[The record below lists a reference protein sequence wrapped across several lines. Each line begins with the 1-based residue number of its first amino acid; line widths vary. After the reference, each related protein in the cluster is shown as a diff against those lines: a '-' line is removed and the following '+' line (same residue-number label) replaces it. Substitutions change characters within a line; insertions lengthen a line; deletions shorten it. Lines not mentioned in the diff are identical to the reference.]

1 MAAHHPLYAAGA
13 LLVDLMTTWPF
24 SDAVNSGCGPNGTC
38 TAPASSRV
46 RSRWERRAGGPAS
59 NRLMRPRTLFPTLF
73 SGGTV
78 FIRPYSLLYAR
89 TFFDAVRA

>member
-1 MAAHHPLYAAGA
+1 
-13 LLVDLMTTWPF
+13 
-24 SDAVNSGCGPNGTC
+24 
-38 TAPASSRV
+38 
-46 RSRWERRAGGPAS
+46 
-59 NRLMRPRTLFPTLF
+59 LMRPRTLFPTLF